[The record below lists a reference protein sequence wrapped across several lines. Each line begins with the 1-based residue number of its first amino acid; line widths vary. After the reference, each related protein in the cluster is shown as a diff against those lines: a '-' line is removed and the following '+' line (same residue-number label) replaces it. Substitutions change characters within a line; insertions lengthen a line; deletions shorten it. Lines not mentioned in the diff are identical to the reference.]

1 MLALAFRAAGHP
13 NRSAR
18 GGAISVLGM
27 EPKKTINR
35 ANRSYARTMKDEN
48 C

>member
-1 MLALAFRAAGHP
+1 MLALAFRAAGYP
-13 NRSAR
+13 NRSAKR
-18 GGAISVLGM
+18 GAISVLGM

-35 ANRSYARTMKDEN
+35 ANHSYARRMKDED